1 MLVQNMKT
9 TMLRITS
16 LLMIL
21 NYILV
26 VQTLSKKQLDLVTLE

>member
-26 VQTLSKKQLDLVTLE
+26 VQTLSKKQPDLVTLE